1 MAERRAHQPQQQIEH
16 AEAEHGDDDV
26 IVQRIVEAERPD
38 AAALQAAE
46 AVLAAG
52 HRGPA
57 EGDGV
62 GQRRQRQRQ
71 QREIDAAPAQD
82 DEADEGRDD
91 GDDDRRQ
98 QQRQQDV
105 VAEPVALDQPRRIGA
120 DAEPGAVAERDQAG
134 VADAEIEPH
143 RGDRERHHHGAGV
156 ERQADQIQRE
166 RQRDDGKRGQP
177 AAADI
182 WRRSWLV
189 IRTSRYVRRAA
200 RAGAP
205 AAPETSARR
214 SRLHRRPGRN
224 GW

>member
-71 QREIDAAPAQD
+71 QREVHAAPAQD
-82 DEADEGRDD
+82 DDADEGR
-91 GDDDRRQ
+91 R
-98 QQRQQDV
+98 
-105 VAEPVALDQPRRIGA
+105 
-120 DAEPGAVAERDQAG
+120 
-134 VADAEIEPH
+134 
-143 RGDRERHHHGAGV
+143 
-156 ERQADQIQRE
+156 
-166 RQRDDGKRGQP
+166 
-177 AAADI
+177 
-182 WRRSWLV
+182 
-189 IRTSRYVRRAA
+189 
-200 RAGAP
+200 
-205 AAPETSARR
+205 
-214 SRLHRRPGRN
+214 
-224 GW
+224 

>member
-1 MAERRAHQPQQQIEH
+1 MAERRAHQPQQKIEH

-26 IVQRIVEAERPD
+26 IVQRIIEAERAD
-38 AAALQAAE
+38 AAPLQPAE

-52 HRGPA
+52 DGGPA

-98 QQRQQDV
+98 QQRQEDI

-120 DAEPGAVAERDQAG
+120 DAEPRAMAERDEASI
-134 VADAEIEPH
+134 ADAEIEPH
-143 RGDRERHHHGAGV
+143 RGNGERHHHGAGV
-156 ERQADQIQRE
+156 ERQAEQIEAE
-166 RQRDDGKRGQP
+166 RQRDDGKRGQQQR
-177 AAADI
+177 AIFFGGACHSNFSI
-182 WRRSWLV
+182 RSPRSPRG
-189 IRTSRYVRRAA
+189 RTSS
-200 RAGAP
+200 
-205 AAPETSARR
+205 T
-214 SRLHRRPGRN
+214 RN
-224 GW
+224 IST